1 MQCNTQIAQS
11 QDEHCKASGTN
22 LIIEL
27 KCQNVESRVSGFRNN
42 MLLLTFGPPAL
53 SCPDTCQIQTKTS
66 TSLYYNINFGMIEM
80 SQPIGV

>member
-1 MQCNTQIAQS
+1 MSIAKLHEQI
-11 QDEHCKASGTN
+11 
-22 LIIEL
+22 LVIEL
-27 KCQNVESRVSGFRNN
+27 KCQIMESHGTGFKNN